1 MSGKV
6 RRTLTLD
13 PEVVEVLGADPAALL
28 ATVNAIL
35 SDEIARRDRH
45 RALGRLLDRLDE
57 EDGPVDAEI
66 VESVRRLLS

>member
-13 PEVVEVLGADPAALL
+13 PEVVEALGADPAALS

-35 SDEIARRDRH
+35 ADEIARRDRH
-45 RALGRLLDRLDE
+45 RALGQLLDRLDE
-57 EDGPVDAEI
+57 EDGPADAEI